1 MSTQKTTGTLSSHN
15 GAMIEVAKI
24 TALVEVE
31 LQSQR
36 KKHKDQLNRTIA
48 KYKDRQEDSQREI
61 DLLREER
68 DNARRELE
76 NCKRNHGSQKRAA
89 ERNDRLQT
97 QQKNRIEM
105 LEEQKELFDQLQEE
119 RDALLDEVARSQQQQ
134 QKAKDELSVL
144 KLRVRQ
150 DSQKRLSVMECL
162 STSWD
167 AEKKEAQQKEALLNS
182 ELAIMSKTLKAEQQF
197 LKNKNKEFAMLEAQS
212 RVTKTELRSI
222 KVTMVAKKEEMELEL
237 RRERESRTR
246 LAEEHKEMLK
256 LKDDEIYMAEST
268 IRTMKA
274 ELKSTRECFS
284 LKEKSMEQSIAAT
297 NISEEESEVA
307 NPQVKM
313 LREENSR
320 LNDEIK
326 ELQKQLESYLAN
338 MALQQEF
345 CDSLKSRIYDKQET
359 EQEQIDEIHDLRR
372 CIKNQE
378 KDAAEKD
385 LQIEELKQLLESNSA
400 VKVEAKSSRDLKR
413 GKKSSMKKSKSSSR
427 KSGYRTS

>member
-1 MSTQKTTGTLSSHN
+1 
-15 GAMIEVAKI
+15 MIEVAKI
-24 TALVEVE
+24 TALVEEE

-36 KKHKDQLNRTIA
+36 KKHKDQLNRTVT
-48 KYKDRQEDSQREI
+48 KYKDRQEDFQREI

-76 NCKRNHGSQKRAA
+76 NCKRNHASQKRAA

-119 RDALLDEVARSQQQQ
+119 RDALLDEVARSQHQQ
-134 QKAKDELSVL
+134 QKAKDELSAL

-167 AEKKEAQQKEALLNS
+167 SEKKEAQQKEALLNS

-197 LKNKNKEFAMLEAQS
+197 LKNKNKEFAQLEAQL
-212 RVTKTELRSI
+212 RATKTELRSI
-222 KVTMVAKKEEMELEL
+222 KMTVVAKKEEMDLEL

-274 ELKSTRECFS
+274 ELKSTRENFT
-284 LKEKSMEQSIAAT
+284 LKEKSMEQSIASIAAT
-297 NISEEESEVA
+297 NVSEEDSEVA
-307 NPQVKM
+307 NPEVKI

-320 LNDEIK
+320 LNAEIK
-326 ELQKQLESYLAN
+326 ELQKQVESYLAN

-359 EQEQIDEIHDLRR
+359 EQEQIDEIHDLRK

-385 LQIEELKQLLESNSA
+385 LQIEELKQLLEESNSA
-400 VKVEAKSSRDLKR
+400 AKVESKSSRELKR